1 MNNIITALNKAFLK
15 LKPSRSEINEFKA
28 NFKRLFTLINDN
40 ESEEYN
46 KNLISDF
53 LKDTYYK
60 QTYFMNT
67 KERKDLVIHNGA
79 QPNDTVGV
87 IIEAKK
93 FSNKSEMVSKEN
105 LNTKALQELVWY
117 FLGERITQKN
127 IEIKH
132 LIITNVYE
140 WFIFDAQVFEKLF
153 AQNKTLVKHYTDF
166 VNGTALGNKTEHF
179 YKEIAQPFIEKVKEE
194 LHYTYF
200 NFKDFQSIVENDNSQ
215 DDNELIPLYKI
226 LSPQH
231 LLKLPFVNDSNTLD
245 KGFYAE
251 LLHIIGLAE
260 TKNGGQLLIE
270 RLKEGERNEG
280 TMLEETIS
288 KLHILNKIKLLR
300 NASAYGETYEE
311 RLFSVA
317 LELNITWINRVLFLK
332 LLEAQLIAYHKGEQD
347 YAFLNFKKIPEYD
360 ILERLFFEVL
370 AKNYS
375 ERSKDITTTY
385 AKIPYLNSSL
395 FEPTELEHN
404 TLLISN
410 LPDDKTI
417 PILSTTVLKDA
428 QGKKRIGAL
437 SSLEYLLDFLD
448 AYDFSSEG
456 SVEIQEEN
464 KTLINASVLGLIF
477 EKINGYKDGSFFT
490 PGIITMYMCR
500 ESLRKATV
508 QKFNEIKGWQ
518 LGSFDEL
525 KDRID
530 PFNREE
536 REEANAIINQIRIC
550 DPAVGSGHYLV
561 SALNEFI
568 AMKSDLKI
576 LQDEHKNR
584 IHHQIKIENDEL
596 LVYEAD
602 NNERF
607 FSYNPKNTESQVVQ
621 KTLFNEKKIIIEN
634 CLFGVDINPNSV
646 KICRLRLWIEL
657 LKNAYYKN
665 ATELETLPNID
676 INIKSGNS
684 LLSRFNLDTDLKTAL
699 KKTKIS
705 IVEYKNAFHKYQ
717 NAENKEQKWDLEH
730 FIDKIKHNF
739 RTEINK
745 NSKEVKELQNLKSE
759 YYLKYEQAQLFDDT
773 LTIEQEKHKKQL
785 EAAIEKVEAEI
796 EAINSNKIYE
806 NAFEWRF
813 EFPQVL
819 DDEGNYIGF
828 DVIVGN
834 PPYIQLQKMGE
845 MTTVLEKMSFQTF
858 TRTGDIYC
866 LFYEKAYQLLKQGG
880 ICNFITSNKWMRAG
894 YGEATRK
901 FFIEYTN
908 PLILIDFAG
917 IKVFDTATVDVNIL
931 LYAKE
936 KSTFNTQAC
945 IVKDKELKELSLY
958 VRQHAQ
964 TTQFKNAD
972 SWVILSDIEQRIKA
986 KIEAIGTPLKDW
998 DIQINY
1004 GIKTGFNDAFIIN
1017 GEKKAELIAQ
1027 DPKSAEI
1034 IRPILRGRDI
1044 KRYGYEFADLYLIN
1058 THNGV
1063 KEKGI
1068 KRIDIDD
1075 YPAIKAHL
1083 DSFYQQLEK
1092 RQDKGDTP
1100 YNLRNC
1106 AYIED
1111 FYKQKIMYSEI
1122 VREPQFYL
1130 DNKGEF
1136 FAEATTFIMTGSNL
1150 EYLYYLLHSKAIT
1163 YFFKTFYAG
1172 GGLGGDG
1179 YRYKKVF
1186 LEKLPIPPI
1195 KNDVNFKTEE
1205 EVEEYVYISYNLD
1218 QDEIDWII
1226 KK

>member
-215 DDNELIPLYKI
+215 DDNKLIPLYKI

-288 KLHILNKIKLLR
+288 KLHSLNKIKLLR

-375 ERSKDITTTY
+375 ERSKDIATTY

-428 QGKKRIGAL
+428 QGKKRVGSL

-536 REEANAIINQIRIC
+536 REEGNAIINQIRIC

-584 IHHQIKIENDEL
+584 IHHLIKIENDEL

-607 FSYNPKNTESQVVQ
+607 FSYNPKNAESQVVQ
-621 KTLFNEKKIIIEN
+621 KTLFNEKKTIIEN

-705 IVEYKNAFHKYQ
+705 IAEYKNAFHKYQ

-858 TRTGDIYC
+858 ARTGDIYC

-998 DIQINY
+998 DINIY
-1004 GIKTGFNDAFIIN
+1004 RGILTGYNEAFIIDKT
-1017 GEKKAELIAQ
+1017 KKEEILANCKTEEERQ
-1027 DPKSAEI
+1027 RTGEI

-1111 FYKQKIMYSEI
+1111 FSKQKIIWKIIGNELAFCIENGNFMI
-1122 VREPQFYL
+1122 NNACYL
-1130 DNKGEF
+1130 L
-1136 FAEATTFIMTGSNL
+1136 TGNHL
-1150 EYLYYLLHSKAIT
+1150 EYIVAFLNSK
-1163 YFFKTFYAG
+1163 
-1172 GGLGGDG
+1172 
-1179 YRYKKVF
+1179 
-1186 LEKLPIPPI
+1186 PI
-1195 KNDVNFKTEE
+1195 KWFSLQTNMNKTG
-1205 EVEEYVYISYNLD
+1205 VGD
-1218 QDEIDWII
+1218 M
-1226 KK
+1226 

>member
-1 MNNIITALNKAFLK
+1 M
-15 LKPSRSEINEFKA
+15 
-28 NFKRLFTLINDN
+28 
-40 ESEEYN
+40 
-46 KNLISDF
+46 
-53 LKDTYYK
+53 
-60 QTYFMNT
+60 
-67 KERKDLVIHNGA
+67 
-79 QPNDTVGV
+79 
-87 IIEAKK
+87 
-93 FSNKSEMVSKEN
+93 
-105 LNTKALQELVWY
+105 
-117 FLGERITQKN
+117 
-127 IEIKH
+127 
-132 LIITNVYE
+132 
-140 WFIFDAQVFEKLF
+140 
-153 AQNKTLVKHYTDF
+153 
-166 VNGTALGNKTEHF
+166 
-179 YKEIAQPFIEKVKEE
+179 
-194 LHYTYF
+194 
-200 NFKDFQSIVENDNSQ
+200 
-215 DDNELIPLYKI
+215 
-226 LSPQH
+226 
-231 LLKLPFVNDSNTLD
+231 
-245 KGFYAE
+245 
-251 LLHIIGLAE
+251 
-260 TKNGGQLLIE
+260 
-270 RLKEGERNEG
+270 
-280 TMLEETIS
+280 
-288 KLHILNKIKLLR
+288 
-300 NASAYGETYEE
+300 
-311 RLFSVA
+311 
-317 LELNITWINRVLFLK
+317 
-332 LLEAQLIAYHKGEQD
+332 
-347 YAFLNFKKIPEYD
+347 
-360 ILERLFFEVL
+360 
-370 AKNYS
+370 
-375 ERSKDITTTY
+375 
-385 AKIPYLNSSL
+385 
-395 FEPTELEHN
+395 
-404 TLLISN
+404 
-410 LPDDKTI
+410 
-417 PILSTTVLKDA
+417 
-428 QGKKRIGAL
+428 
-437 SSLEYLLDFLD
+437 
-448 AYDFSSEG
+448 
-456 SVEIQEEN
+456 
-464 KTLINASVLGLIF
+464 
-477 EKINGYKDGSFFT
+477 
-490 PGIITMYMCR
+490 
-500 ESLRKATV
+500 
-508 QKFNEIKGWQ
+508 
-518 LGSFDEL
+518 
-525 KDRID
+525 
-530 PFNREE
+530 
-536 REEANAIINQIRIC
+536 
-550 DPAVGSGHYLV
+550 
-561 SALNEFI
+561 
-568 AMKSDLKI
+568 
-576 LQDEHKNR
+576 
-584 IHHQIKIENDEL
+584 
-596 LVYEAD
+596 
-602 NNERF
+602 
-607 FSYNPKNTESQVVQ
+607 
-621 KTLFNEKKIIIEN
+621 
-634 CLFGVDINPNSV
+634 
-646 KICRLRLWIEL
+646 
-657 LKNAYYKN
+657 
-665 ATELETLPNID
+665 PNID

-705 IVEYKNAFHKYQ
+705 IAEYKNAFHKYQ

-858 TRTGDIYC
+858 ARTRDIYC

-998 DIQINY
+998 DINIY
-1004 GIKTGFNDAFIIN
+1004 RGILTGYNEAFIIDKT
-1017 GEKKAELIAQ
+1017 KKEEILANCKTEEERQ
-1027 DPKSAEI
+1027 RTGEI

-1111 FYKQKIMYSEI
+1111 FSKQKIVYPNMTKFM
-1122 VREPQFYL
+1122 PFLL
-1130 DNKGEF
+1130 DKKNFMTNQKC
-1136 FAEATTFIMTGSNL
+1136 FIMTGEKLAYLTAFFNSNIFKICYRDNFPDL
-1150 EYLYYLLHSKAIT
+1150 QGGTRELSKI
-1163 YFFKTFYAG
+1163 FFEQVKIPDVEDSIDIDFDILVDDVQKG
-1172 GGLGGDG
+1172 NDNISL
-1179 YRYKKVF
+1179 K
-1186 LEKLPIPPI
+1186 LEKVLILAL
-1195 KNDVNFKTEE
+1195 ELE
-1205 EVEEYVYISYNLD
+1205 QYEEYILNYDINL
-1218 QDEIDWII
+1218 
-1226 KK
+1226 K